1 MTEIRKLKPDEISV
15 KVKKITEKGCLL
27 LLYKTAR
34 VDAQILDETFGAA
47 GWVNDFKEIKG
58 NLFCGIGIKQE
69 DGSFLWRWDCGVESA
84 TEAEKGEASDAF
96 KRAGF
101 KWGIGKELYSSPF
114 IWANVETT
122 KDAKGGYALK
132 DRFMTFKVASIAYQ
146 GDKISSLTI
155 VNNKGETVYPASKK
169 PNPAPQEKTPVPQ
182 QQTPPPA
189 PQKKTLEE
197 RIAAFREYLET
208 ATLEGMNGDSYKK
221 TFKDLCLLAGPEK
234 AEELTKLHNNRF
246 QFLMNNHWR
255 KNNARNL

>member
-15 KVKKITEKGCLL
+15 KVKQITEKGCLL
-27 LLYKTAR
+27 ILYKTAR
-34 VDAQILDETFGAA
+34 VDAQILDETFGAV

-114 IWANVETT
+114 IWANVETA

-132 DRFMTFKVASIAYQ
+132 DMFMKFKVASIAYQ

-169 PNPAPQEKTPVPQ
+169 PNPAPQEKTPVSQ
-182 QQTPPPA
+182 QQTPPPP

-221 TFKDLCLLAGPEK
+221 TFKELCLLAGPEK
-234 AEELTKLHNNRF
+234 SEELTKLHNNRF
-246 QFLMNNHWR
+246 QFLMQQPLE
-255 KNNARNL
+255 KE

>member
-15 KVKKITEKGCLL
+15 KVKQITEKGCLL

-34 VDAQILDETFGAA
+34 VDAQILDETFGAD
-47 GWVNDFKEIKG
+47 GWINDFKEVKG
-58 NLFCGIGIKQE
+58 NLFCGIGVKQE

-132 DRFMTFKVASIAYQ
+132 DRFMKFKVASIAYQ
-146 GDKISSLTI
+146 DDKISSLTI
-155 VNNKGETVYPASKK
+155 VNNKGETVYPSAK
-169 PNPAPQEKTPVPQ
+169 NPT
-182 QQTPPPA
+182 PA
-189 PQKKTLEE
+189 PQKKTPPAPKKILEE
-197 RIAAFREYLET
+197 RIAAFKEYLET
-208 ATLEGMNGDSYKK
+208 ATLEDMNSDKYKK
-221 TFKDLCLLAGPEK
+221 TFNELCNLAGPEK
-234 AEELTKLHNNRF
+234 AEDLTKLHNNRF
-246 QFLMNNHWR
+246 QFLMQQPLE
-255 KNNARNL
+255 KE